1 MFVPNRADHQLVHI
15 SVLLRL
21 LVNLAQKIKSALCFS
36 YFSPASML
44 FVNAVLSGHDTM
56 LQGLQSLLC
65 KKMPSHQQ
73 YLIYCV
79 LLINMQVHWALLDG
93 LGVQAETKLWVR
105 SEGKNGP
112 AVLKALT
119 RLNLPCC
126 LDCSSLGVL
135 GSSAVSCLSA
145 GLQDEVNA
153 PLLCMHSLPVR
164 GKSWR
169 GGRERER

>member
-1 MFVPNRADHQLVHI
+1 
-15 SVLLRL
+15 
-21 LVNLAQKIKSALCFS
+21 
-36 YFSPASML
+36 ML

-56 LQGLQSLLC
+56 IQGLQSLLC

-73 YLIYCV
+73 YLIYC
-79 LLINMQVHWALLDG
+79 LLFINMQVRWVLLDG

-119 RLNLPCC
+119 RLDLPCS
-126 LDCSSLGVL
+126 LDCCSLAVL
-135 GSSAVSCLSA
+135 GSAAKSAVPLLA
-145 GLQDEVNA
+145 LQDEVNV
-153 PLLCMHSLPVR
+153 PLLCIHSLPVR